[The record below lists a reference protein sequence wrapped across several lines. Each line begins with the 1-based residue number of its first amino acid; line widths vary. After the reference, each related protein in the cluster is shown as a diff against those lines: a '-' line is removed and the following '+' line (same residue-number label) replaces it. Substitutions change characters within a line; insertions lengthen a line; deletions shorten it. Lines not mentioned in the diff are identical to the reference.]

1 MAVSI
6 CPMIP
11 GFKRAAFAIHLL
23 HITGLRHSI
32 ISPGAMEANH
42 EESVLVAFFAAACGR
57 IGQALGLIATCSK
70 RTRSFPASPSRAC
83 TSSHPARS
91 LPRATFCKLDAIFKD
106 DVLKHWDEMEQI
118 ESKTEDSHGHDKRLP
133 LLCYGEEKEISS
145 NSDTKQVVRAAE
157 QQRVR
162 PEESA
167 LTFELV
173 SQYFYMPI
181 MQAARELNVGLTL
194 LKKRCRELGIPRWP
208 HRKMKSLQSLI
219 NNVQVLQEA
228 GKATGEEQLREMVEM
243 LQQEKQ
249 LLEQRPYVQLEEKTK
264 RLRQACFK
272 ANYKKRRL
280 MALEAGEAPRTHKY

>member
-1 MAVSI
+1 
-6 CPMIP
+6 
-11 GFKRAAFAIHLL
+11 
-23 HITGLRHSI
+23 
-32 ISPGAMEANH
+32 MEANH
-42 EESVLVAFFAAACGR
+42 EESSLWPFWTSAWPDSYLLEED
-57 IGQALGLIATCSK
+57 ALLSSL
-70 RTRSFPASPSRAC
+70 SFPSLHFQPSC
-83 TSSHPARS
+83 STITPSNI
-91 LPRATFCKLDAIFKD
+91 LQDELDAIFND
-106 DVLKHWDEMEQI
+106 DVLKHWDEMEQAD
-118 ESKTEDSHGHDKRLP
+118 SKAEDGHTTKGLP
-133 LLCYGEEKEISS
+133 LLCYGEEKEVSS
-145 NSDTKQVVRAAE
+145 NSGTMVVGAD

-162 PEESA
+162 PEAETV

-228 GKATGEEQLREMVEM
+228 GKATGEEQLRAMVEM

-249 LLEQRPYVQLEEKTK
+249 LLEQRPYVQLDEKTK

-280 MALEAGEAPRTHKY
+280 LALEAGEAPRSHNY

>member
-1 MAVSI
+1 ME
-6 CPMIP
+6 
-11 GFKRAAFAIHLL
+11 RA
-23 HITGLRHSI
+23 
-32 ISPGAMEANH
+32 
-42 EESVLVAFFAAACGR
+42 
-57 IGQALGLIATCSK
+57 
-70 RTRSFPASPSRAC
+70 
-83 TSSHPARS
+83 
-91 LPRATFCKLDAIFKD
+91 D
-106 DVLKHWDEMEQI
+106 
-118 ESKTEDSHGHDKRLP
+118 SKTEDGRKGLP
-133 LLCYGEEKEISS
+133 LLCYREEKEVSSGS
-145 NSDTKQVVRAAE
+145 NSDTKVVGAGQRA
-157 QQRVR
+157 R
-162 PEESA
+162 PEETA

-228 GKATGEEQLREMVEM
+228 GKATGEEQLRAVVEM

-280 MALEAGEAPRTHKY
+280 LAIEAGEAPPRRTHKY

>member
-1 MAVSI
+1 LWPYWTGAWPDSYLLEEE
-6 CPMIP
+6 
-11 GFKRAAFAIHLL
+11 AFLSSL
-23 HITGLRHSI
+23 
-32 ISPGAMEANH
+32 
-42 EESVLVAFFAAACGR
+42 
-57 IGQALGLIATCSK
+57 
-70 RTRSFPASPSRAC
+70 SFPSLHFQPSCSTAIAP
-83 TSSHPARS
+83 SNI
-91 LPRATFCKLDAIFKD
+91 LQDELDAIFKD
-106 DVLKHWDEMEQI
+106 DVLKHWDEMEQQAD
-118 ESKTEDSHGHDKRLP
+118 SKIDDGHNRLP
-133 LLCYGEEKEISS
+133 LLCYGEEKEVSD
-145 NSDTKQVVRAAE
+145 NSDARVVVRAAE
-157 QQRVR
+157 QRAR
-162 PEESA
+162 PEETA

-194 LKKRCRELGIPRWP
+194 LKKRCRQLGIPRWP

-228 GKATGEEQLREMVEM
+228 GKAAGEEQLRAVVEM

-280 MALEAGEAPRTHKY
+280 LALEAGEAPRIHNY